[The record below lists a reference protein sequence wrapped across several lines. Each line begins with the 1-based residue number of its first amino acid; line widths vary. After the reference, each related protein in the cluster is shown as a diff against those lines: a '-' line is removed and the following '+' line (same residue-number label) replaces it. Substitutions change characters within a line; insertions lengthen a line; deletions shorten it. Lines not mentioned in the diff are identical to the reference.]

1 MGELE
6 IFAKGLGASK
16 AIILFQNVRLLS
28 LFLLLYYH
36 SLNPHSLSQPGHG
49 PAGLQHR
56 YRTLRGRVSDQ
67 GGGVR
72 EDHRP
77 EFAILGR
84 SNVGKSSVINALVRK
99 KEVALTSKKLGKTQ
113 LINHFLLQAKRV
125 ANRKFPP
132 GIKFRPTDLELI
144 QFYLYFKIK
153 NNCVPWWNQ
162 ITEVELYNHSPEFL
176 AEQFPQYGNNVWYFF
191 TSRERKYPNGSR
203 PKRTTNSGYWK
214 ATGVD
219 KEIRENGI
227 LKGLKKTLV
236 FYKGEPQHGDKTK
249 WIMHE
254 YRLVDAPIPTKRSP
268 NDMKLDDCV
277 LCKIYSTNNR
287 KSSEQDEDHPEVVSD
302 INPTTQLPQV
312 LNTEIISSGLS
323 LQGREA
329 IMNDLCKLEEEQLKE
344 QNPPGFRFDPTDRE
358 LVKYYL
364 KPRVLNKPLPELS
377 FMEVDLYN
385 QNPDT
390 LAEQN
395 IDYGEKIWYFFTP
408 RNRKY
413 QNGSRPNRAAGDGY
427 WKANGADVQI
437 KEKGV
442 IIGFKKTLSFMRG
455 KPPKGE
461 KTGWI
466 MHEYKINAPTPTKRS
481 ENDMRLDD
489 CVLCR
494 IYNKKE
500 RIRNEDED
508 HSKDASSISLPE
520 DDRRE
525 LMENFNGAGQDY
537 ENLSNNNTLMV
548 SDITTQVVPDIN
560 HTTHSSP
567 SVVDHPDEEK
577 LEEKKF
583 QLEEADELDLHGL
596 LNDFDGGAE
605 KEYHSFEHEEPP
617 PGFRFSPTD
626 FDLVMH
632 YLIRKVLNH
641 PLPWNRIVDVQL
653 YDHSP
658 EWLAEE
664 YKQYGQ
670 KKWYFFTPRERKYRN
685 GKHPSRAAGDGY
697 WKATGTDTAIKF
709 KELVVGYKKKLVFHR
724 GKAPKGDK
732 TNWIMNEYRI
742 NHPPVTKTSETDMRL
757 DKWVLCMI
765 YQKNES
771 KSSKSHTQKAYPT
784 SSHANDRNEPTKNVD
799 MKIVEVLDFI
809 NHSYQNVPAFAHMHR
824 VPSMEFN
831 DEQSKPSYQV
841 PATTAQ
847 VVSNI
852 STSTTTQLPQPLNA
866 STSNVIS
873 SSSPV
878 VIDLDPDGE
887 EDNCGI
893 SLKNQDPPPGF
904 CPSDLELLTL
914 YLKRK
919 VLNQQLPSNKIVEV
933 EVLYDHSP
941 EWLTGQHPQSSENE
955 WYFFTS
961 LEGKNLKK
969 SKGICQNQSTNDG
982 FWEAFGGELQIQENG
997 IVVGF
1002 KKELHFYKGN
1012 PPKGVPTNW
1021 VMDEYRLEGLPQTKR
1036 SENGMT
1042 WDEYVLCRIYKKNYE
1057 NLSRICN
1064 NPVVR
1069 PKFPPYDVQGM
1080 HRPTKLQVKR
1090 ANDRTQMVEPIPAMP
1105 SSPNK
1110 SSRDANATQA
1120 VGYYGGPPQM
1130 VEPTPRIYKRS
1141 AENLSRIRINPVIP
1155 ELPQLH
1161 FDPIY
1166 VAKHLLLF
1174 EKYLQ
1179 AHRAKNRTQVVEP
1192 IPATPSFPK
1201 SSRYANAIQEVGS
1214 YRSPP
1219 QMFEPIPSMLSAIK
1233 EVGYYGGP
1241 PQMVEPTPSM
1251 LSLPNELSGH
1261 GNDSQAV
1268 GNYGNPPQMVEPI
1281 PGMPY
1286 FPSESSGHANY
1297 SQVVGNYGN
1306 PPQMVEPT
1314 PSMLSLPNESSG
1326 HANYSQAVGNYG
1338 NPPQMVEPIPGMP
1351 YFPSESSGHAN
1362 YSQVVGNYG
1371 NPPQMVEPTPSML
1384 SLPNE
1389 SSGHANYS
1397 QAVGNYGNPPQMV

>member
-1 MGELE
+1 MESNNQQNEPTYNVQKKKPSIDLYDDLSTTTQSPQ
-6 IFAKGLGASK
+6 ALNTPTYNT
-16 AIILFQNVRLLS
+16 ILSTYNTSLSSSLPTNNTNCLSNSINTSSLPTNNTNSLSRKRERYTNLSS
-28 LFLLLYYH
+28 LFC
-36 SLNPHSLSQPGHG
+36 PQ
-49 PAGLQHR
+49 R
-56 YRTLRGRVSDQ
+56 
-67 GGGVR
+67 R
-72 EDHRP
+72 EQ
-77 EFAILGR
+77 AI
-84 SNVGKSSVINALVRK
+84 NNLV
-99 KEVALTSKKLGKTQ
+99 Q
-113 LINHFLLQAKRV
+113 LQAKRV

-390 LAEQN
+390 LA
-395 IDYGEKIWYFFTP
+395 DYGEKIWYFFTP

-525 LMENFNGAGQDY
+525 LMENFNA
-537 ENLSNNNTLMV
+537 ELSGYRNDNTSNPALQLDFYNN
-548 SDITTQVVPDIN
+548 
-560 HTTHSSP
+560 
-567 SVVDHPDEEK
+567 HPPPLLQTDDSIPK
-577 LEEKKF
+577 
-583 QLEEADELDLHGL
+583 ADELDLHGL

-709 KELVVGYKKKLVFHR
+709 KELVVGYKKKL
-724 GKAPKGDK
+724 
-732 TNWIMNEYRI
+732 
-742 NHPPVTKTSETDMRL
+742 L

-809 NHSYQNVPAFAHMHR
+809 NHSYQNVPAFAHMHVSR
-824 VPSMEFN
+824 FPNGFRAMTSKYGTLPHDNITSSFPNLFQTEASNYGTLPHDNITKEYKQYGQKKWYFFTPRELKYRNGKHRNRAAGDGYWKATGTDTAIKFKELVVGYKKKLVYYRGKAPKGDKTNWIMNEHRINHPPVTKTSETDMRLDKWVLCMIYQKNESKSSKSHTQKAYPTFSHAN
-831 DEQSKPSYQV
+831 DRNEPMK
-841 PATTAQ
+841 
-847 VVSNI
+847 
-852 STSTTTQLPQPLNA
+852 
-866 STSNVIS
+866 NV
-873 SSSPV
+873 
-878 VIDLDPDGE
+878 DM
-887 EDNCGI
+887 
-893 SLKNQDPPPGF
+893 
-904 CPSDLELLTL
+904 
-914 YLKRK
+914 
-919 VLNQQLPSNKIVEV
+919 KIVEV
-933 EVLYDHSP
+933 LD
-941 EWLTGQHPQSSENE
+941 
-955 WYFFTS
+955 F
-961 LEGKNLKK
+961 
-969 SKGICQNQSTNDG
+969 INQSYQNVPAFAHMHVSRFPNG
-982 FWEAFGGELQIQENG
+982 FRAMASKYG
-997 IVVGF
+997 
-1002 KKELHFYKGN
+1002 
-1012 PPKGVPTNW
+1012 T
-1021 VMDEYRLEGLPQTKR
+1021 LPHDNIT
-1036 SENGMT
+1036 S
-1042 WDEYVLCRIYKKNYE
+1042 
-1057 NLSRICN
+1057 
-1064 NPVVR
+1064 
-1069 PKFPPYDVQGM
+1069 
-1080 HRPTKLQVKR
+1080 
-1090 ANDRTQMVEPIPAMP
+1090 
-1105 SSPNK
+1105 
-1110 SSRDANATQA
+1110 
-1120 VGYYGGPPQM
+1120 
-1130 VEPTPRIYKRS
+1130 
-1141 AENLSRIRINPVIP
+1141 
-1155 ELPQLH
+1155 
-1161 FDPIY
+1161 
-1166 VAKHLLLF
+1166 
-1174 EKYLQ
+1174 
-1179 AHRAKNRTQVVEP
+1179 
-1192 IPATPSFPK
+1192 SFPNLFQTVA
-1201 SSRYANAIQEVGS
+1201 S
-1214 YRSPP
+1214 
-1219 QMFEPIPSMLSAIK
+1219 
-1233 EVGYYGGP
+1233 
-1241 PQMVEPTPSM
+1241 
-1251 LSLPNELSGH
+1251 
-1261 GNDSQAV
+1261 
-1268 GNYGNPPQMVEPI
+1268 NYGTRNA
-1281 PGMPY
+1281 
-1286 FPSESSGHANY
+1286 H
-1297 SQVVGNYGN
+1297 
-1306 PPQMVEPT
+1306 T
-1314 PSMLSLPNESSG
+1314 
-1326 HANYSQAVGNYG
+1326 
-1338 NPPQMVEPIPGMP
+1338 
-1351 YFPSESSGHAN
+1351 
-1362 YSQVVGNYG
+1362 
-1371 NPPQMVEPTPSML
+1371 
-1384 SLPNE
+1384 
-1389 SSGHANYS
+1389 
-1397 QAVGNYGNPPQMV
+1397 

>member
-1 MGELE
+1 MESNHNHQQNKADYMMANHNQQNNKPSLMAPGITNQVMISNINPATQSLQALNVPRSNTISTYSSPPSVVIDPPEPDLDDEEEQEEEPNQQSEEVDEL
-6 IFAKGLGASK
+6 GLERIPTNNTNYLSRK
-16 AIILFQNVRLLS
+16 RERYTNLSS
-28 LFLLLYYH
+28 LFC
-36 SLNPHSLSQPGHG
+36 PQ
-49 PAGLQHR
+49 
-56 YRTLRGRVSDQ
+56 
-67 GGGVR
+67 R
-72 EDHRP
+72 EQ
-77 EFAILGR
+77 AI
-84 SNVGKSSVINALVRK
+84 NNLV
-99 KEVALTSKKLGKTQ
+99 Q
-113 LINHFLLQAKRV
+113 LQARRD
-125 ANRKFPP
+125 ADRKFPP
-132 GIKFRPTDLELI
+132 GIRFRPTDLELI
-144 QFYLYFKIK
+144 LFYLYFKIK
-153 NNCVPWWNQ
+153 DNRVPWWNR
-162 ITEVELYNHSPEFL
+162 IAEVELYNHSPKFL

-537 ENLSNNNTLMV
+537 ENLSNNNVPPPLANNMASFPYQYKVWTIWYRRNKVRTAPPGFPLNLIVQRAYEALLEYRTAQPRHTMAAPTAKQRARWSPPLPDCFKANFDAAIFEDVGRAESSVEFNHEQKQQTLMV

-577 LEEKKF
+577 LEEKKL

-605 KEYHSFEHEEPP
+605 KEYHSFEHVEPP

-658 EWLAEE
+658 EWLA
-664 YKQYGQ
+664 G
-670 KKWYFFTPRERKYRN
+670 
-685 GKHPSRAAGDGY
+685 A
-697 WKATGTDTAIKF
+697 
-709 KELVVGYKKKLVFHR
+709 
-724 GKAPKGDK
+724 
-732 TNWIMNEYRI
+732 
-742 NHPPVTKTSETDMRL
+742 
-757 DKWVLCMI
+757 
-765 YQKNES
+765 
-771 KSSKSHTQKAYPT
+771 
-784 SSHANDRNEPTKNVD
+784 
-799 MKIVEVLDFI
+799 
-809 NHSYQNVPAFAHMHR
+809 
-824 VPSMEFN
+824 
-831 DEQSKPSYQV
+831 
-841 PATTAQ
+841 
-847 VVSNI
+847 
-852 STSTTTQLPQPLNA
+852 
-866 STSNVIS
+866 
-873 SSSPV
+873 
-878 VIDLDPDGE
+878 
-887 EDNCGI
+887 
-893 SLKNQDPPPGF
+893 
-904 CPSDLELLTL
+904 
-914 YLKRK
+914 
-919 VLNQQLPSNKIVEV
+919 
-933 EVLYDHSP
+933 
-941 EWLTGQHPQSSENE
+941 
-955 WYFFTS
+955 
-961 LEGKNLKK
+961 
-969 SKGICQNQSTNDG
+969 
-982 FWEAFGGELQIQENG
+982 
-997 IVVGF
+997 
-1002 KKELHFYKGN
+1002 
-1012 PPKGVPTNW
+1012 
-1021 VMDEYRLEGLPQTKR
+1021 
-1036 SENGMT
+1036 
-1042 WDEYVLCRIYKKNYE
+1042 
-1057 NLSRICN
+1057 
-1064 NPVVR
+1064 
-1069 PKFPPYDVQGM
+1069 
-1080 HRPTKLQVKR
+1080 
-1090 ANDRTQMVEPIPAMP
+1090 
-1105 SSPNK
+1105 SPNILY
-1110 SSRDANATQA
+1110 SFSLI
-1120 VGYYGGPPQM
+1120 V
-1130 VEPTPRIYKRS
+1130 
-1141 AENLSRIRINPVIP
+1141 LS
-1155 ELPQLH
+1155 
-1161 FDPIY
+1161 
-1166 VAKHLLLF
+1166 
-1174 EKYLQ
+1174 
-1179 AHRAKNRTQVVEP
+1179 
-1192 IPATPSFPK
+1192 
-1201 SSRYANAIQEVGS
+1201 
-1214 YRSPP
+1214 
-1219 QMFEPIPSMLSAIK
+1219 
-1233 EVGYYGGP
+1233 
-1241 PQMVEPTPSM
+1241 
-1251 LSLPNELSGH
+1251 
-1261 GNDSQAV
+1261 
-1268 GNYGNPPQMVEPI
+1268 
-1281 PGMPY
+1281 
-1286 FPSESSGHANY
+1286 
-1297 SQVVGNYGN
+1297 
-1306 PPQMVEPT
+1306 
-1314 PSMLSLPNESSG
+1314 
-1326 HANYSQAVGNYG
+1326 
-1338 NPPQMVEPIPGMP
+1338 
-1351 YFPSESSGHAN
+1351 
-1362 YSQVVGNYG
+1362 
-1371 NPPQMVEPTPSML
+1371 
-1384 SLPNE
+1384 
-1389 SSGHANYS
+1389 
-1397 QAVGNYGNPPQMV
+1397 